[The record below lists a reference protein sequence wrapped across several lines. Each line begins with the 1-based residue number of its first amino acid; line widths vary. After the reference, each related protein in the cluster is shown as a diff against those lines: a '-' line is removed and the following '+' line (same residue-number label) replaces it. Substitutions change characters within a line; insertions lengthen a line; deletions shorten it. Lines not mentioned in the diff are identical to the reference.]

1 MVINKYMKY
10 AASSKAASGK
20 AKTPSRSSKVV
31 KATAP
36 TKIGSS
42 ALINCHEVLKYG
54 VISAARPRT
63 SAILAILDPM
73 TLAGTTSVAPRQ
85 TATIAEDN
93 SGIVV
98 PKLTIVTPITN
109 GGRRQ

>member
-42 ALINCHEVLKYG
+42 VLISCHEVLKYG
-54 VISAARPRT
+54 VISAASPRT
-63 SAILAILDPM
+63 SAMLATLDPM
-73 TLAGTTSVAPRQ
+73 ALAGATWVAPRQ
-85 TATIAEDN
+85 VATIVEES
-93 SGIVV
+93 SGMVV

-109 GGRRQ
+109 GG